1 MFLFFCLLQPEAGA
15 AQGDIFEVAQSL
27 GCDIFVQFMNTSLS
41 IPDSIVDVDGWYI
54 QQKVKI

>member
-1 MFLFFCLLQPEAGA
+1 MFLLFCLLQPEVGA
-15 AQGDIFEVAQSL
+15 AQGDIFDVAQSL

-54 QQKVKI
+54 Q